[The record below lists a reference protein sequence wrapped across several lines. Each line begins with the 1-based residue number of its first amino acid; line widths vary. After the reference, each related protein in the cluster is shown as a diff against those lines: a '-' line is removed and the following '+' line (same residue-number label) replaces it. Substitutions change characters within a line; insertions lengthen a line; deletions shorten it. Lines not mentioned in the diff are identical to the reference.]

1 METEDSRPTRITLGR
16 RLSRR
21 GFIAGSMGAAA
32 GAGAALGT
40 GLWVPALAN
49 DSEERKSAGVPLPI
63 PHDAVI
69 GPAPCGVHFY
79 FPGPVDGSPSSTDP
93 TGTHAEGR
101 DPSTIGNF
109 KGVVGQVDLT
119 FAGTGK
125 DTQTGATAPY
135 TFHTDTRF
143 FKGDFIGSDQ
153 KRHSGTLAFI

>member
-1 METEDSRPTRITLGR
+1 MALGR
-16 RLSRR
+16 QLSRR
-21 GFIAGSMGAAA
+21 GFMRTGVGAAA

-40 GLWVPALAN
+40 GLWLPALA
-49 DSEERKSAGVPLPI
+49 EESKGSKSCGVPLPI

-79 FPGPVDGSPSSTDP
+79 FPGPIDGSSTATDP
-93 TGTHAEGR
+93 TGAHPEGR

-109 KGVVGQVDLT
+109 EGFVGQVDLT

-125 DTQTGATAPY
+125 DTDTGATAPY

-143 FKGDFIGSDQ
+143 IKGDFIGSDQ
-153 KRHSGTLAFI
+153 KRHHASMAFI